1 MSLTIY
7 DIASLAG
14 TSVSTVSRYL
24 NHKPIRE
31 ENKKKIEAVLEGEG
45 KEYTPNAMARALVSK
60 SLKTV
65 AIITVDIRVPH
76 YAMVSYAFEQEFTKK
91 GYNVIIC
98 NASLSNS
105 KLENY
110 LTSLLSRQIDGIALV
125 GSIFTALNNEPKILE
140 MLKDIPVV
148 VANGTINMEN
158 CNSVLADDTYG
169 TGLAVDYLL
178 KKGRKNI
185 YYFSDEKNDSGI
197 RKLEGFWQ
205 GMTRNKLDPSKY
217 QRDVAQTID
226 GGIDGVKG
234 LIDSNLPFDGI
245 ICGNDIV
252 GVGVIS
258 YLNRKG
264 YKVGQDVDV
273 ISFNNTLY
281 SEITYPRMT
290 VINNKPDL
298 QAKWLVDILERK
310 INKEEVTSVT
320 ISTELLIKE
329 SA

>member
-1 MSLTIY
+1 
-7 DIASLAG
+7 
-14 TSVSTVSRYL
+14 
-24 NHKPIRE
+24 
-31 ENKKKIEAVLEGEG
+31 
-45 KEYTPNAMARALVSK
+45 
-60 SLKTV
+60 
-65 AIITVDIRVPH
+65 
-76 YAMVSYAFEQEFTKK
+76 
-91 GYNVIIC
+91 
-98 NASLSNS
+98 
-105 KLENY
+105 
-110 LTSLLSRQIDGIALV
+110 
-125 GSIFTALNNEPKILE
+125 
-140 MLKDIPVV
+140 
-148 VANGTINMEN
+148 
-158 CNSVLADDTYG
+158 
-169 TGLAVDYLL
+169 
-178 KKGRKNI
+178 
-185 YYFSDEKNDSGI
+185 
-197 RKLEGFWQ
+197 
-205 GMTRNKLDPSKY
+205 MTRNKLDHSKY

-320 ISTELLIKE
+320 IRPELLIKE